1 MILYAVVARAKDGII
16 LVESMVAG
24 VEGNFPQIT
33 VEVLD
38 HVVKQSIMAAN
49 NNDNAD
55 TSNDADVVL
64 PEGGKRTFMQTNDK
78 ALTSSFGGLFSSSS
92 SSSVATQWNCW
103 LCNTNTTTCNSHND
117 GVQSPTTTARTTSD
131 LDYYF
136 HLYRKENI
144 ICLCI
149 SNDTD
154 IRYHVVNYDFLDDVV
169 SKFTKSYASY
179 TVTKARAYEMEKKFN
194 TELSKI
200 IYYYNENRSKMIKY
214 DKVNHLLG
222 KVDNLKGLLGHN
234 ITLVLE
240 QDAQLNDMVVQSE
253 HMVHD
258 SMVFTKRTSQLKK
271 KMRIEYYWSQII
283 AIAFGIL
290 VVYLF
295 FAHICGHTG
304 VKCSSNY
311 TTTSGQE

>member
-38 HVVKQSIMAAN
+38 HVVKKSNAEKDAS
-49 NNDNAD
+49 DDDETGNAD
-55 TSNDADVVL
+55 QVVLL
-64 PEGGKRTFMQTNDK
+64 PEGGRRTFKQTNEE
-78 ALTSSFGGLFSSSS
+78 TSMLFGGLFSSSGS
-92 SSSVATQWNCW
+92 GVAAQWNCW
-103 LCNTNTTTCNSHND
+103 MSTNSSTGDDHDVESSTSNT
-117 GVQSPTTTARTTSD
+117 GD

-149 SNDTD
+149 SDDTD

-169 SKFTKSYASY
+169 TKFTKSYASY
-179 TVTKARAYEMEKKFN
+179 AVTKAKAYEMEKKFN
-194 TELSKI
+194 IELSKI
-200 IYYYNENRSKMIKY
+200 IYYYNEHRSKMIKN
-214 DKVNHLLG
+214 DKINHLLG

-234 ITLVLE
+234 ITMVLE
-240 QDAQLNDMVVQSE
+240 RDQQLNDMVVRSE
-253 HMVHD
+253 HMMHD
-258 SMVFTKRTSQLKK
+258 SKVFTKRSSQLKK

-283 AIAFGIL
+283 AVAFGIL

-295 FAHICGHTG
+295 FAHICGYTG
-304 VKCSSNY
+304 GKCSSNY
-311 TTTSGQE
+311 NNGGQE

>member
-24 VEGNFPQIT
+24 VEGNHPQIT

-38 HVVKQSIMAAN
+38 HVVKKS
-49 NNDNAD
+49 NAM
-55 TSNDADVVL
+55 L
-64 PEGGKRTFMQTNDK
+64 PEGGKRTFMQMNEE
-78 ALTSSFGGLFSSSS
+78 TSIFGGLFSSSGS

-103 LCNTNTTTCNSHND
+103 MSTNNTSNSND
-117 GVQSPTTTARTTSD
+117 DEKSPARTGD

-136 HLYRKENI
+136 HLYRKENV

-149 SNDTD
+149 SDDTD
-154 IRYHVVNYDFLDDVV
+154 IRYHAVNYDFLDDVV
-169 SKFTKSYASY
+169 TKFTKSYASY
-179 TVTKARAYEMEKKFN
+179 TVTKAKAYEMEKKFN

-200 IYYYNENRSKMIKY
+200 IYYYNENRSKMIKN
-214 DKVNHLLG
+214 DTINHLLG

-234 ITLVLE
+234 INMVLE
-240 QDAQLNDMVVQSE
+240 RDAQLNEMVVQSE
-253 HMVHD
+253 DMMHD
-258 SMVFTKRTSQLKK
+258 SKVFTKRSSQLKK

-283 AIAFGIL
+283 AVTFGIL

-295 FAHICGHTG
+295 FAHICGYTG

-311 TTTSGQE
+311 TADRQV

>member
-38 HVVKQSIMAAN
+38 HVVKKSNAENASDDN
-49 NNDNAD
+49 ETGNAD
-55 TSNDADVVL
+55 EVVLL
-64 PEGGKRTFMQTNDK
+64 PEGGKRTFKQTNEETPM
-78 ALTSSFGGLFSSSS
+78 LFGGLFSSSGS
-92 SSSVATQWNCW
+92 GVAAQWNCW
-103 LCNTNTTTCNSHND
+103 MNTNSSTND
-117 GVQSPTTTARTTSD
+117 DHVESSTSNTGD

-149 SNDTD
+149 SDDTD

-169 SKFTKSYASY
+169 TKFTKSYASY
-179 TVTKARAYEMEKKFN
+179 AVTKAKAYEMEKKFN
-194 TELSKI
+194 IELSKI
-200 IYYYNENRSKMIKY
+200 IYYYNEHRSKMIKN
-214 DKVNHLLG
+214 DKINHLLG

-234 ITLVLE
+234 ITMVLE
-240 QDAQLNDMVVQSE
+240 RDQQLNDMVVRSE
-253 HMVHD
+253 HMMHD
-258 SMVFTKRTSQLKK
+258 SKVFTKRSSQLKK

-283 AIAFGIL
+283 AMAFGIL

-295 FAHICGHTG
+295 FAHICGYTG
-304 VKCSSNY
+304 GKCSSNY
-311 TTTSGQE
+311 TADGQE